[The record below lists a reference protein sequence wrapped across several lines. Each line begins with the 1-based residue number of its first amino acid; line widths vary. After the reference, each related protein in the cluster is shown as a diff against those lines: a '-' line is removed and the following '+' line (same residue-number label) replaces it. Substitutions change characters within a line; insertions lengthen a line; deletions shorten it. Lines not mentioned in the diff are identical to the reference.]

1 MFDLEV
7 SFDPM
12 GNHSFLIDAVIS
24 IIKRKHSWQPD
35 CGQLVLIHQSGI
47 DDDCI
52 CSSVDETFDSNGF
65 VSHFDITG
73 YKEGMSA
80 PLCIGYEVYIVV

>member
-24 IIKRKHSWQPD
+24 ITKCKRSWQPN
-35 CGQLVLIHQSGI
+35 CGQFVLIHQSGI

-52 CSSVDETFDSNGF
+52 CSGVNETFDSNGF
-65 VSHFDITG
+65 VSHSDITG